1 MKTMQ
6 KILSTLGLIFIGVLL
21 SHSVRSESV
30 PDLNLF
36 SNDPKSVITRTKAVE
51 VPENIDFAGEIV
63 PVKDVDV
70 YERLDRELLINTYL
84 HSSTI
89 LNFKRANKFFPVIEP
104 ILKEYGVPD
113 DFKYLAVIESNLQ
126 NVTSSA
132 GAKGIW
138 QFMPITA
145 KQYGL
150 EVNSSVDER
159 YHLEKS
165 TIAACKYLIDAKSK
179 FGSWTLAAASYN
191 AGMSGINSKLTKQ
204 DVADYYNLLL
214 NSETSRYLFRIIA
227 VKQIMQNP
235 EKYGFDF
242 QPEDFYQY
250 TPNHKIE
257 IDSSITDLTKFA
269 AEQGINYKILKRH
282 NPWLL
287 ENSLVNNSRKK
298 YEIEIPEVGFYVL
311 N

>member
-1 MKTMQ
+1 MQ
-6 KILSTLGLIFIGVLL
+6 KILSALGLIFVGVLL
-21 SHSVRSESV
+21 SHTVRSESI
-30 PDLNLF
+30 PDLTVIDNG
-36 SNDPKSVITRTKAVE
+36 PKSVIARTKAVE
-51 VPENIDFAGEIV
+51 VPKEIDFAGETV
-63 PVKDVDV
+63 PVNDVDV
-70 YERLDRELLINTYL
+70 YERLDRELIINTYL

-89 LNFKRANKFFPVIEP
+89 LNFKRANKYFPVIEP

-138 QFMPITA
+138 QFMQVTA

-191 AGMSGINSKLTKQ
+191 AGLAGINSKLTNQ
-204 DVADYYNLLL
+204 EVTDYYNLLL

-227 VKQIMQNP
+227 LKQIMQNP

-242 QPEDFYQY
+242 LPEDFYQY

-257 IDSSITDLTKFA
+257 IDSSINNLTKFA
-269 AEQGINYKILKRH
+269 TEQGINLRILKRH

-287 ENSLVNNSRKK
+287 VNSLVNNARKK
-298 YEIEIPEVGFYVL
+298 YEIEIPENGFYVL

>member
-1 MKTMQ
+1 MKAMQ
-6 KILSTLGLIFIGVLL
+6 KILSALGLIFVGVLL
-21 SHSVRSESV
+21 SHSVRSESN
-30 PDLNLF
+30 PDLSILN
-36 SNDPKSVITRTKAVE
+36 NDPKPVLTRTRAVE
-51 VPENIDFAGEIV
+51 VPENIDFSGERV
-63 PVKDVDV
+63 PVNDVDV
-70 YERLDRELLINTYL
+70 YERLDRELLVNTYL

-126 NVTSSA
+126 NVTSPA

-138 QFMPITA
+138 QFMPVTA

-150 EVNSSVDER
+150 EISATVDER

-165 TIAACKYLIDAKSK
+165 TVAACKYLIDAKEK

-191 AGMSGINSKLTKQ
+191 AGMNGINTKLSKQ
-204 DVADYYNLLL
+204 EVEDYYNLLL

-242 QPEDFYQY
+242 EPEDFYQPIP
-250 TPNHKIE
+250 TDKVVV
-257 IDSSITDLTKFA
+257 DTSIVDLTKFA
-269 AEQGINYKILKRH
+269 ADQGINYKILKRH

-287 ENSLVNNSRKK
+287 GNSLSNSSHKK
-298 YEIEIPEVGFYVL
+298 YEVEIPKKGFYVT

>member
-1 MKTMQ
+1 MKVMQ
-6 KILSTLGLIFIGVLL
+6 KILSALGLIFVGVLL
-21 SHSVRSESV
+21 SHSVRSEPV
-30 PDLNLF
+30 PDLSILN
-36 SNDPKSVITRTKAVE
+36 NGPKPVIARTKAVE

-70 YERLDRELLINTYL
+70 YERLDRELLVNTYL
-84 HSSTI
+84 HSSTV

-126 NVTSSA
+126 NVTSPA

-138 QFMPITA
+138 QFMPATA
-145 KQYGL
+145 KQFGL
-150 EVNSSVDER
+150 EVSPTVDER

-165 TIAACKYLIDAKSK
+165 TVAACKYLLGAKEK
-179 FGSWTLAAASYN
+179 LGSWTLAAASYN
-191 AGMSGINSKLTKQ
+191 AGMNGIDSKLTKQ
-204 DVADYYNLLL
+204 EVADYYNLLL
-214 NSETSRYLFRIIA
+214 NSETSRYLFRIVA

-235 EKYGFDF
+235 DKYGFDF
-242 QPEDFYQY
+242 QPEDLYQY
-250 TPNHKIE
+250 TPNHKVE
-257 IDSSITDLTKFA
+257 VDSSIIDLTKFA

-287 ENSLVNNSRKK
+287 GNSLANNSRKK
-298 YEIEIPEVGFYVL
+298 YEIEIPEKGFYVL

>member
-1 MKTMQ
+1 MKVMQ
-6 KILSTLGLIFIGVLL
+6 KILSALGLIFVGVLL
-21 SHSVRSESV
+21 SHSVRSEPIPGLSV
-30 PDLNLF
+30 LN
-36 SNDPKSVITRTKAVE
+36 SDPKPVITRTKAVE

-84 HSSTI
+84 HSVTV

-104 ILKEYGVPD
+104 ILKEHGVPD

-126 NVTSSA
+126 NVTSPA

-138 QFMPITA
+138 QFMPATA
-145 KQYGL
+145 KQFGL
-150 EVNSSVDER
+150 EVSPTVDER

-165 TIAACKYLIDAKSK
+165 TVAACKYLLGAKEK
-179 FGSWTLAAASYN
+179 LGSWTLAAASYN
-191 AGMSGINSKLTKQ
+191 AGMNGIDSKRTKQ
-204 DVADYYNLLL
+204 DVEDYYNLLL

-250 TPNHKIE
+250 TPNHKVE
-257 IDSSITDLTKFA
+257 VDSSIIDLTKFA

-287 ENSLVNNSRKK
+287 GNSLANNSRKK
-298 YEIEIPEVGFYVL
+298 YEIEIPEKGFYVL

>member
-6 KILSTLGLIFIGVLL
+6 KILSALGLIFVGVLL
-21 SHSVRSESV
+21 SQSVRSESV
-30 PDLNLF
+30 PDLTLLN
-36 SNDPKSVITRTKAVE
+36 NDPKPVIARTKAVE

-138 QFMPITA
+138 QFMPLTA
-145 KQYGL
+145 KQ
-150 EVNSSVDER
+150 

-191 AGMSGINSKLTKQ
+191 AGMGGIDSKLTKQ

-287 ENSLVNNSRKK
+287 GNALLNNSHKK
-298 YEIEIPEVGFYVL
+298 YEIEIPDDGFYVL

>member
-1 MKTMQ
+1 MKVMQ
-6 KILSTLGLIFIGVLL
+6 KILSALGLIFVGVLL
-21 SHSVRSESV
+21 SHSVRSEPV
-30 PDLNLF
+30 PDLSILN
-36 SNDPKSVITRTKAVE
+36 NDPKPVIARTKAVE

-84 HSSTI
+84 HSSTV

-126 NVTSSA
+126 NVTSPA

-138 QFMPITA
+138 QFMPATA
-145 KQYGL
+145 KQFGL
-150 EVNSSVDER
+150 EVSPTVDER

-165 TIAACKYLIDAKSK
+165 TVAACKYLLGAKEK
-179 FGSWTLAAASYN
+179 LGSWTLAAASYN
-191 AGMSGINSKLTKQ
+191 AGMNGIDSKLTKQ
-204 DVADYYNLLL
+204 EVADYYNLLL
-214 NSETSRYLFRIIA
+214 NSETSRYLFRIVA

-235 EKYGFDF
+235 DKYGFDF
-242 QPEDFYQY
+242 QPEDLYQY
-250 TPNHKIE
+250 TPNHKVE
-257 IDSSITDLTKFA
+257 VDSSIIDLTKFA

-287 ENSLVNNSRKK
+287 GNSLANNSRKK
-298 YEIEIPEVGFYVL
+298 YEIEIPEKGFYVL